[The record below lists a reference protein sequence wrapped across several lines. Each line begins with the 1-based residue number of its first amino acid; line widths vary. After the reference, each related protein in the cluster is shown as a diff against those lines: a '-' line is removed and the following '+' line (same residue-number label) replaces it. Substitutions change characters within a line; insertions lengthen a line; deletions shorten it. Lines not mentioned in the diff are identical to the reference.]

1 MATVHRFRWLCGITL
16 VAAVSAAAT
25 SVSAADPA
33 GSAGKSATPAA
44 ASPSGAVDMFDA
56 MNDGDLG
63 VQFIPHDARE
73 ATLILTNNTDQPLNV
88 HLPAAF
94 AAIPVLAQFP
104 PPGGRGQPAGPAS
117 TTTGK
122 KNQALGTGT
131 KQQNQGQV
139 GFGGA
144 AGNGQAGAKANALAA
159 NGANAGAFSI
169 PPERV
174 VKLKLP
180 TVCLEFGNAEP
191 NAHVP
196 YTVVPIDSY
205 TPSGEV
211 QELCRML
218 GTGTLDQQ
226 AVQAAA
232 WHLANHMSW
241 EKLADLKHFP
251 HNSGFT
257 KPVFSKD
264 QIHAA
269 EAITDKVIKAVAAQP
284 AATPPVAAPPAKSV
298 GLN

>member
-1 MATVHRFRWLCGITL
+1 MATVHRFRWLCGISL
-16 VAAVSAAAT
+16 AAAFAAAAT
-25 SVSAADPA
+25 PLSAADPA
-33 GSAGKSATPAA
+33 DSAGKSPASAA

-56 MNDGDLG
+56 MHDGDLG

-73 ATLILTNNTDQPLNV
+73 ATLILTNNTDQPLTV

-94 AAIPVLAQFP
+94 AAIPVLAQGFGQP
-104 PPGGRGQPAGPAS
+104 AGRGQPAGPA
-117 TTTGK
+117 TTSTGK

-131 KQQNQGQV
+131 KQKDQGQI

-144 AGNGQAGAKANALAA
+144 AGNAQAGAKANALAA

-180 TVCLEFGNAEP
+180 TVCLEYGNAEP
-191 NAHVP
+191 NAHIP
-196 YTVVPIDSY
+196 YTVVPIDTY
-205 TPSGEV
+205 TTSGEV

-226 AVQAAA
+226 SVQAAA

-269 EAITDKVIKAVAAQP
+269 EAITDKVIKAVAEQP
-284 AATPPVAAPPAKSV
+284 AATPPAKSV